1 MNYNEKSILRQL
13 IRTPWMSQRQ
23 IAKKLGLSLGFV
35 NKSMKVLQEEGYI
48 VEQLRT
54 DKIKLT
60 ELEFEKPEKAVILA
74 AGFGMRMVPIG
85 SEVPKALLEV
95 KGEVLIERIIRQL
108 KEKGVTEIYVVVGY
122 LKEMFEYLTD
132 SFGVKLI
139 VNSDY
144 ATKNNLHSLALF
156 PKDFSKTYIIPG
168 DVYAFE
174 NPFHE
179 EEFGSWYM
187 IGAEKKKGTHI
198 KLRRDGKIEKS
209 KDSAKDNRVLGISYV
224 SEVDGTALREQVD
237 KYTQSGKYDGAF
249 WEEALLGLHD
259 KKFDAVVVKDSE
271 VIEIN
276 TYEELRELDQDSA
289 HLNSEVLEI
298 IADVFHCSLSE
309 INEIE
314 VLKKGMTNRSFLFS
328 AKGEKFIMRVPGE
341 GTSELINR
349 KEEGEVYKAIQGIH
363 LSDEVVYFSE
373 EKGYKI
379 TKFIEGARECDA
391 MNEKDVEQCM
401 KVLRTFHEK
410 KLKVTHFFDLFEM
423 IRYYES
429 LWKSSTLYKDY
440 AETKKRVESLEEFIE
455 EVRLE
460 YQLCHI
466 DAVPDNFLFSHD
478 EIRLIDWEYAGMQD
492 PHVDIAMFAI
502 YSLYDKE
509 KIDMLIDI
517 YFEGMCDEIV
527 RIKIYAYIA
536 ICGLLWSNWCEYK
549 RMLGVEFGEYSIIQY
564 QYAKEYSHLV
574 KMMLNERFNENDD
587 K

>member
-1 MNYNEKSILRQL
+1 MNYNEKSILRLL
-13 IRTPWMSQRQ
+13 IQNPLISQRQ
-23 IAKKLGLSLGFV
+23 IAKELGYSLGLV
-35 NKSMKVLQEEGYI
+35 NKSMKVLQDEGYI
-48 VEQLRT
+48 DHRMKADSMKLR
-54 DKIKLT
+54 
-60 ELEFEKPEKAVILA
+60 EFRTEKPERAVILA

-85 SEVPKALLEV
+85 SDIPKALLEV
-95 KGEVLIERIIRQL
+95 KGEVLVERIIRQL
-108 KEKGVTEIYVVVGY
+108 KDKGVEEIYVVVGY

-132 SFGVKLI
+132 ALGVKLI
-139 VNSDY
+139 INSDY
-144 ATKNNLHSLALF
+144 AVKNNLHSLSLF
-156 PKDFSKTYIIPG
+156 PENFEKTYIIPG
-168 DVYAFE
+168 DVYAVN

-179 EEFGSWYM
+179 EEFSSWYM

-209 KDSAKDNRVLGISYV
+209 NDSAKDNRVLGISYV
-224 SEVDGTALREQVD
+224 SEVDGIALRKQVD
-237 KYTQSGKYDGAF
+237 KYAQSGKYDGAF
-249 WEEALLGLHD
+249 WEEALLGLSD
-259 KKFDAVVVKDSE
+259 KKFDALVVKDSD

-276 TYEELRELDQDSA
+276 TYEELRELDEDSA
-289 HLNSEVLEI
+289 HLNSETLHQICE
-298 IADVFHCSLSE
+298 VFHCDLSE
-309 INEIE
+309 INEIS

-328 AKGEKFIMRVPGE
+328 AKGEKYIMRVPGE

-349 KEEGEVYKAIQGIH
+349 EEEGEVYKAIQGIH
-363 LSDEVVYFSE
+363 ISDEVVFFSP

-379 TKFIEGARECDA
+379 TKFMEDARECDP
-391 MNEKDVEQCM
+391 MNQEDVKRCM
-401 KVLRTFHEK
+401 DVLRSFHDQ
-410 KLKVTHFFDLFEM
+410 KLEVSHNFDLFGM

-429 LWKSSTLYKDY
+429 LWKSPTLYKDY
-440 AETKKRVESLEEFIE
+440 IETKKRVESLQGFIE
-455 EVRLE
+455 RVRLE

-466 DAVPDNFLFSHD
+466 DAVPDNFLFSHG

-502 YSLYDKE
+502 YSLYDKA
-509 KIDMLIDI
+509 KIDRLIDT